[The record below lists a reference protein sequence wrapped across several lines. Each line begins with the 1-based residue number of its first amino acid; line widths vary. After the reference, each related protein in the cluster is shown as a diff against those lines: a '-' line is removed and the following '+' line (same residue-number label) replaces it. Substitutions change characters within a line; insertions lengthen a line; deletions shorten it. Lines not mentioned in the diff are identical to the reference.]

1 MPLREIPAINARYFS
16 MEFVHPT
23 AYTHPLFRLD
33 AVQDIMNHPTF
44 EASFTEIAK
53 GLPDLE
59 RVVSRIHSKNC
70 RVKDFLKVLS
80 VCAAHL

>member
-1 MPLREIPAINARYFS
+1 MQGTFNRVGSSGRIYSS
-16 MEFVHPT
+16 M
-23 AYTHPLFRLD
+23 LRLD

-44 EASFTEIAK
+44 EASFTDIAK

-59 RVVSRIHSKNC
+59 RVVSRIHSKSC

-80 VCAAHL
+80 VCAARLLNACV